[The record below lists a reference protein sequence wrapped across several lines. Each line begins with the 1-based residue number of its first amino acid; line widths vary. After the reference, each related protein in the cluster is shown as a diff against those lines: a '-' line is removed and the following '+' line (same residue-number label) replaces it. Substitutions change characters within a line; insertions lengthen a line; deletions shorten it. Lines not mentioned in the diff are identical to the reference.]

1 MADEETNLESDC
13 CILFL
18 LSSPLFPSSLLPSPL
33 LPFPLLPLPLPP
45 SVSSP
50 YPSPLL
56 TLPPSLSSKAI
67 ASYPSR
73 NFVAETILVCLSR
86 YSPHMD
92 RHSMLLKHLF
102 WVAVGTL
109 QLEDL
114 QLYPA
119 AQLLLQE
126 CITHLEERGLLGST
140 VHPSTHL

>member
-1 MADEETNLESDC
+1 MLHLIPS
-13 CILFL
+13 LLPSLPL
-18 LSSPLFPSSLLPSPL
+18 LSSPLPSPPLPSPL
-33 LPFPLLPLPLPP
+33 FPLPLPP
-45 SVSSP
+45 SLSSP
-50 YPSPLL
+50 SPSPLL

-126 CITHLEERGLLGST
+126 CITHLEERGLLSST
-140 VHPSTHL
+140 VPPSTHL